1 MAQSRRVRGAAA
13 GGKTRRLGSGGC
25 LCAHWAETGGVL
37 PSASPGTEGE
47 EAGRKPHV
55 CKNAGPPEAEGSQV
69 LRGRRGGWRRREPES
84 RDFWAGAEV
93 TVSGSEEEAE
103 ARTAASQQRLRR
115 PRPVSCSVERGWLS
129 PVGGQEGVARSALQL
144 HGTSVPAGPDAAPA
158 WGKARLPAAA
168 SRAGAGGSRERR
180 SA

>member
-1 MAQSRRVRGAAA
+1 MPEGRRGGWGAAA
-13 GGKTRRLGSGGC
+13 ASAPTGPKQAARCQAPHLVPRGRRQAESPTSAKTRG
-25 LCAHWAETGGVL
+25 L
-37 PSASPGTEGE
+37 PKRRGA
-47 EAGRKPHV
+47 
-55 CKNAGPPEAEGSQV
+55 QV
-69 LRGRRGGWRRREPES
+69 LRGRRGGWRRCEPES

-129 PVGGQEGVARSALQL
+129 PVGSQEGVARSALQL

-158 WGKARLPAAA
+158 WGKARPPAAA
-168 SRAGAGGSRERR
+168 SWAGAGGSRERR

>member
-55 CKNAGPPEAEGSQV
+55 CKNAGPPEAEGRTGTSWAA
-69 LRGRRGGWRRREPES
+69 GRLEETRAGKSGFLGWR
-84 RDFWAGAEV
+84 
-93 TVSGSEEEAE
+93 
-103 ARTAASQQRLRR
+103 
-115 PRPVSCSVERGWLS
+115 
-129 PVGGQEGVARSALQL
+129 
-144 HGTSVPAGPDAAPA
+144 
-158 WGKARLPAAA
+158 
-168 SRAGAGGSRERR
+168 
-180 SA
+180 